1 MYLSEILKMQA
12 NTTIPTTEMIRNIFE
27 EPSVHEILVSTANT
41 PHTSPSIIENRNQID
56 RALQSPSTMVMG
68 SSVPDEPTRLPPPR
82 TFKNPLEPKDLS
94 MARGTFKGICT
105 RDPTGKLYIDNGT
118 RLKCKICSKMC
129 RSKHE
134 FHAHVRTHDAKCAHC
149 HIKFKNWKE
158 FEKHVPS
165 CTRKNGIVRI
175 PRRPIRN
182 QKKER
187 RPFQCQLCNR
197 KYLTYAHLFN
207 HQVQRCN
214 KRYLTDAWIVKI

>member
-1 MYLSEILKMQA
+1 MTPSRNRNMQA
-12 NTTIPTTEMIRNIFE
+12 PAENSEMNPTSR
-27 EPSVHEILVSTANT
+27 S
-41 PHTSPSIIENRNQID
+41 
-56 RALQSPSTMVMG
+56 ALG
-68 SSVPDEPTRLPPPR
+68 SSSNTDETNSSMIETGLVHSDLVVCPISPPVPDEPTRLPAPR
-82 TFKNPLEPKDLS
+82 EFLNPLVPKDLS
-94 MARGTFKGICT
+94 MSRGTFKGICT

-129 RSKHE
+129 RSKHD
-134 FHAHVRTHDAKCAHC
+134 FHTHVRTHEARCAHC

-158 FEKHVPS
+158 FEKHIPS

-182 QKKER
+182 QKKEK
-187 RPFQCQLCNR
+187 RPFKCQLCDR

>member
-1 MYLSEILKMQA
+1 MQTPTVVENNEVNPIVSSA
-12 NTTIPTTEMIRNIFE
+12 DQNLLATTSSIE
-27 EPSVHEILVSTANT
+27 ET
-41 PHTSPSIIENRNQID
+41 
-56 RALQSPSTMVMG
+56 G
-68 SSVPDEPTRLPPPR
+68 SSMIETSLDQSEPVRSSPDVPDEPTRLPAPR
-82 TFKNPLEPKDLS
+82 DFMNPLEPKDLS

-129 RSKHE
+129 RSKHD
-134 FHAHVRTHDAKCAHC
+134 FHIHVRTHDARCVHC

-158 FEKHVPS
+158 FEKHIPS
-165 CTRKNGIVRI
+165 CTRKNGIVCI

-182 QKKER
+182 QKKEK
-187 RPFQCQLCNR
+187 RPFKCQLCDR